1 MKHYFLCF
9 SILILFAS
17 CNKNTSLNPDGTIQ
31 QLPILW
37 SINTGDNGTWC
48 DGYDIHE
55 PVINGDN
62 VLINGVQNQK
72 QVFRMINSQNGNE
85 AWVWNDFFYPKLY
98 ANSSYTLKFPWLKDN
113 KMIWQTNFETYNID
127 LTTGKTVWKND
138 THNDL
143 GEGCNGIANLFFT
156 SMYSLN
162 EVTLPNGSDIFVG
175 DTQTGKIQFLAHP
188 KYDTTDRK
196 LNTNRYG
203 VILGTA
209 PFISGQDTMLLV
221 SFADQPITNYFFR
234 CAFGTY
240 NLSKNQWQ
248 IERSAI
254 GNPTNTGTTFT
265 PIIQDGKVFHCREG
279 HVTCHDIFTGEQ
291 KWDYNVG
298 AADFLFSGI
307 LVANGKVFANGSNR
321 VLHCID
327 IKTGLEIWNE
337 ISSSSSSDMGY
348 LNGIVY
354 FVGGDDGLLHAVDES
369 TGKTIWKVI
378 SPDTKLDHG
387 DFTRFCAVVPGKN
400 GAKGRIV
407 THTGYHAVCYE
418 AAK

>member
-37 SINTGDNGTWC
+37 SNSVSDSGWTEGGD
-48 DGYDIHE
+48 IE
-55 PVINGDN
+55 QPVVFGEN
-62 VLINGVQNQK
+62 VLVSCKYNNK
-72 QVFRMINSQNGNE
+72 PVFKMLNSQNGNE
-85 AWVWNDFFYPKLY
+85 IWRFEDFLTQNLVNYDY
-98 ANSSYTLKFPWLKDN
+98 YLKFPWINGNNMNWASNHENYCINLESGKAIWKN
-113 KMIWQTNFETYNID
+113 KTTNLIGETCAGIGNSFFVSVSRLLGVD
-127 LTTGKTVWKND
+127 LTN
-138 THNDL
+138 
-143 GEGCNGIANLFFT
+143 GEDVYIGNSQNGNI
-156 SMYSLN
+156 
-162 EVTLPNGSDIFVG
+162 E
-175 DTQTGKIQFLAHP
+175 FLTHP
-188 KYDTTDRK
+188 KYDTTGTKYNIGRFG
-196 LNTNRYG
+196 T
-203 VILGTA
+203 VLGTA
-209 PFISGQDTMLLV
+209 PFINNGDSMLIV
-221 SFADQPITNYFFR
+221 SFTDAPLTNLYFR
-234 CAFGTY
+234 DCFGIY
-240 NLSKNQWQ
+240 NLSKKQWQ
-248 IERSAI
+248 VERVVI
-254 GNPTNTGTTFT
+254 GAPTNTGLARM

-291 KWDYNVG
+291 KWDFNVG